1 MKRMEPRCVVCSWPL
16 RVVSHIVILNL
27 RAPYLSIIFEVK
39 SRFFGGQNW
48 RLSPISI
55 FLDFWY
61 VFYTLYFS
69 RIPQKTFLLQ
79 LVWGITIE
87 WLDYYI
93 FNLACLIFLCKQITK
108 LASDTESDPDT
119 LAGLRFSSYSNCVR
133 VLELVTCWRK
143 FWTLYQMRLALPI

>member
-27 RAPYLSIIFEVK
+27 RAPYRSIIFEVK
-39 SRFFGGQNW
+39 SRFFWGQNW

-87 WLDYYI
+87 WLDYIWDWFFKNMNWSADKCFALYRYSN
-93 FNLACLIFLCKQITK
+93 NLFIK
-108 LASDTESDPDT
+108 
-119 LAGLRFSSYSNCVR
+119 LRFWWKSYPVAIVIMVKKSLLFFV
-133 VLELVTCWRK
+133 
-143 FWTLYQMRLALPI
+143 

>member
-39 SRFFGGQNW
+39 SRFFWCQNW

-87 WLDYYI
+87 WLDYLFEREREEGEI
-93 FNLACLIFLCKQITK
+93 CSETMKFCWK
-108 LASDTESDPDT
+108 LVMSSIVFFYSFSDYKKTSLWPYWP
-119 LAGLRFSSYSNCVR
+119 LNH
-133 VLELVTCWRK
+133 
-143 FWTLYQMRLALPI
+143 